1 MTLTKVEKLDK
12 YEIVNADTIPMI
24 QCRHAT
30 VISEDGVELSRSFH
44 RHVIA
49 PGDDVSNEPAETQA
63 IVAAVHT
70 PEVISAYNE
79 MLAAQALETGV

>member
-1 MTLTKVEKLDK
+1 MALTKTLVTDK
-12 YEIVNADTIPMI
+12 YEIVGEHKMV

-79 MLAAQALETGV
+79 MLAEQALETGV

>member
-1 MTLTKVEKLDK
+1 MALTKQLITDK
-12 YEIVNADTIPMI
+12 YEIVGEHKMV

-30 VISEDGVELSRSFH
+30 VISEDGVELSRSFN

-70 PEVISAYNE
+70 PAVITAYND
-79 MLAAQALETGV
+79 MLAAQALETV

>member
-1 MTLTKVEKLDK
+1 MALSKTVVTDK
-12 YEIVNADTIPMI
+12 FEIVGPNKMV

-30 VISEDGVELSRSFH
+30 IISEDGVELSRSFH

-70 PEVISAYNE
+70 PAVISAYNE
-79 MLAAQALETGV
+79 MVAAQELEGV